1 MTLYLNPNKKK
12 KKGGAPTFVL
22 LVKSELRAKRGK
34 ACSPKIEMNNRSNL
48 KIQSIK
54 IALVVLIVFTI
65 FACNDKGKK
74 GKAEDRKIDVGS
86 AGMINIPAGAFTMGS
101 DTGTELD
108 APARLVTTGEFYID
122 KFEYP
127 NVLGEQPLVNITWL
141 EAQAKCAEVGKS
153 LCTARQ
159 WEKACRGPEGFVYP
173 YGNTYYKDKCRTEV
187 SWQDGA
193 SVSGAYPECAS
204 GYGVYDMS
212 GNVYEWT
219 REESI
224 EERATRGGFW
234 QNVDFQSRCSSKLFF
249 HPTYSTSNIGFRCC
263 KN

>member
-1 MTLYLNPNKKK
+1 MSWGIK
-12 KKGGAPTFVL
+12 
-22 LVKSELRAKRGK
+22 
-34 ACSPKIEMNNRSNL
+34 MNNRPNFN
-48 KIQSIK
+48 IQSIK
-54 IALVVLIVFTI
+54 IALVALIVFTI
-65 FACNDKGKK
+65 FACNDKSKETKDGD
-74 GKAEDRKIDVGS
+74 GKIDVGS
-86 AGMINIPAGAFTMGS
+86 ADMVKIPAGAFMMGS
-101 DTGTELD
+101 DMGTEVE

-127 NVLGEQPLVNITWL
+127 NVLGEQPLVNVTWL

-159 WEKACRGPEGFVYP
+159 WEKACRGGPDRGQEGFVYP
-173 YGNTYYKDKCRTEV
+173 YGNTYDEDKCRTEV

-193 SVSGAYPECAS
+193 AGSGAYPECVS

-212 GNVYEWT
+212 GNVHEWT
-219 REESI
+219 TEKSV

-234 QNVDFQSRCSSKLFF
+234 QSDAYQSRCSNKLFF
-249 HPTYSTSNIGFRCC
+249 HPTYAVSNIGFRCC